1 MEKQKKHSR
10 RAIVRIIGITAC
22 LAVFL
27 FALYNM
33 ISIIQNYR
41 EIDRT
46 YDAATEQFT
55 EIPVPPDIGSQT
67 GGEDNTGV
75 PEVDFEGLLAVNDDI
90 IGWIYI
96 ENTDSSYPVL
106 CGRDNQQYLFQSYEK
121 KYLTAGSIYIDY
133 RCSRDFTDSRT
144 VIYGHNMHNGSMFGK
159 LDKFTKE
166 SYMKKH
172 PYVYI
177 LLPSGETLKYEVKKA
192 YKADVE
198 GKVYDLPSGEA
209 QNPED
214 RKLYLSTCTEDSSDT
229 QRFVVECDFAESE
242 AESMSGKQ

>member
-1 MEKQKKHSR
+1 MKEKQKHSNR
-10 RAIVRIIGITAC
+10 QILRIIGIAVC
-22 LAVFL
+22 IAVFL
-27 FALYNM
+27 FALFNI

-46 YDAATEQFT
+46 YNEAVRDYTR
-55 EIPVPPDIGSQT
+55 IPSQEERLNAVPD
-67 GGEDNTGV
+67 
-75 PEVDFEGLLAVNDDI
+75 VDFEELTAQNDDI
-90 IGWIYI
+90 IGWIFI
-96 ENTDSSYPVL
+96 EGTDVSYPVL

-133 RCSRDFTDSRT
+133 RCSRDFTDSRM
-144 VIYGHNMHNGSMFGK
+144 VVYGHNMHNGSMFGK

-166 SYMKKH
+166 SYMKEH

-177 LLPSGETLKYEVKKA
+177 LLPDGEALKYEVKKA
-192 YKADVE
+192 YKAHIE
-198 GKVYDLPSGEA
+198 GEVYKLPSAEA
-209 QNPED
+209 KNPED

-242 AESMSGKQ
+242 AESRSEKQ

>member
-1 MEKQKKHSR
+1 MKERKKRSR
-10 RAIVRIIGITAC
+10 RQIVSMIGIAVC

-27 FALYNM
+27 FALYNV

-41 EIDRT
+41 QIDLT
-46 YDAATEQFT
+46 YDDAAEQFT
-55 EIPVPPDIGSQT
+55 EIPEQSP
-67 GGEDNTGV
+67 GEETDGDGV
-75 PEVDFEGLLAVNDDI
+75 PEVDFDALTAVNDDV

-96 ENTDSSYPVL
+96 EDTDISYPLL

-144 VIYGHNMHNGSMFGK
+144 VVYGHNMHNGSMFGK
-159 LDKFTKE
+159 LDKFAKE
-166 SYMKKH
+166 SYMEKH

-177 LLPSGETLKYEVKKA
+177 LLPGGETLKYKVKKA
-192 YKADVE
+192 YKADVD

-209 QNPED
+209 KDSED

-229 QRFVVECDFAESE
+229 QRFVVECDFVL
-242 AESMSGKQ
+242 

>member
-1 MEKQKKHSR
+1 MKELKKHR
-10 RAIVRIIGITAC
+10 GRQILRIMGITAC
-22 LAVFL
+22 IAVFL
-27 FALYNM
+27 FALFNL
-33 ISIIQNYR
+33 ISVIQNYR
-41 EIDRT
+41 EIDKT
-46 YDAATEQFT
+46 YDEAAGRFT
-55 EIPVPPDIGSQT
+55 DSSLGTSEEKS
-67 GGEDNTGV
+67 EAAGV
-75 PEVDFEGLLAVNDDI
+75 PEVDFDALLQVNDDV

-96 ENTDSSYPVL
+96 EGTDISYPLL

-144 VIYGHNMHNGSMFGK
+144 VVYGHNMRNGSMFGK

-177 LLPSGETLKYEVKKA
+177 LLPDGETLKYEVRKA
-192 YKADVE
+192 YKANVE

-214 RKLYLSTCTEDSSDT
+214 RKIYLSTCTEDSSDT
-229 QRFVVECDFAESE
+229 LRFVVECELI
-242 AESMSGKQ
+242 

>member
-1 MEKQKKHSR
+1 MKELKKHR
-10 RAIVRIIGITAC
+10 GRHVLRIIGIAGC

-27 FALYNM
+27 FSLFNV

-41 EIDRT
+41 EIDKT
-46 YDAATEQFT
+46 YDEAAGQFT
-55 EIPVPPDIGSQT
+55 EIPSQT
-67 GGEDNTGV
+67 SEEESGGIGV
-75 PEVDFEGLLAVNDDI
+75 PEVDFDALLQVNNDV

-96 ENTDSSYPVL
+96 EGTDISYPLL

-121 KYLTAGSIYIDY
+121 KYLTAGSIFIDY
-133 RCSRDFTDSRT
+133 RCSRDFTDSRM
-144 VIYGHNMHNGSMFGK
+144 VVYGHNMHNGSMFGK

-177 LLPSGETLKYEVKKA
+177 LLPGGETLKYEVKKT
-192 YKADVE
+192 YKADIE
-198 GKVYDLPSGEA
+198 GEVYKLPSGEA
-209 QNPED
+209 KDSED

-242 AESMSGKQ
+242 AESRSEKQ

>member
-1 MEKQKKHSR
+1 M
-10 RAIVRIIGITAC
+10 RAIGIAAC

-27 FALYNM
+27 FALYNVVT
-33 ISIIQNYR
+33 IIQNYR
-41 EIDRT
+41 EIDKT
-46 YDAATEQFT
+46 YDEAVGQFT
-55 EIPVPPDIGSQT
+55 EIPSKTSDEESDG
-67 GGEDNTGV
+67 TGV
-75 PEVDFEGLLAVNDDI
+75 PEVDFDALLQVNSDV

-96 ENTDSSYPVL
+96 EDTDISYPLL

-144 VIYGHNMHNGSMFGK
+144 VVYGHNMHNGSMFGK

-177 LLPSGETLKYEVKKA
+177 LLPGGETLKYEVKKA

-242 AESMSGKQ
+242 VESRAEKPQ

>member
-1 MEKQKKHSR
+1 MKEKQKHSNR
-10 RAIVRIIGITAC
+10 QILRIIGIAVC
-22 LAVFL
+22 IAVFL
-27 FALYNM
+27 FALFNI

-46 YDAATEQFT
+46 YNEAVRDYTR
-55 EIPVPPDIGSQT
+55 IPSQEERLNAVPD
-67 GGEDNTGV
+67 
-75 PEVDFEGLLAVNDDI
+75 VDFEELTAQNDDI
-90 IGWIYI
+90 IGWIFI
-96 ENTDSSYPVL
+96 EGTDVSYPVL

-166 SYMKKH
+166 SYMKEH

-198 GKVYDLPSGEA
+198 GKVYDLPSGAA

>member
-1 MEKQKKHSR
+1 MKELKKHR
-10 RAIVRIIGITAC
+10 GRLFLRIIGIAVC

-27 FALYNM
+27 FSLFNV

-41 EIDRT
+41 EIDKT
-46 YDAATEQFT
+46 YDEAAGQFT
-55 EIPVPPDIGSQT
+55 EIPSQT
-67 GGEDNTGV
+67 SEEESGGIGV
-75 PEVDFEGLLAVNDDI
+75 PEVDFDALLQVNNDV

-96 ENTDSSYPVL
+96 EGTDISYPLL

-121 KYLTAGSIYIDY
+121 KYLTAGSIFIDY
-133 RCSRDFTDSRT
+133 RCSRDFTDSRM
-144 VIYGHNMHNGSMFGK
+144 VVYGHNMHNGSMFGK

-177 LLPSGETLKYEVKKA
+177 LLPGGETLKYEVKKT
-192 YKADVE
+192 YKADIE
-198 GKVYDLPSGEA
+198 GEVYKLPSGEA
-209 QNPED
+209 KDSED

-242 AESMSGKQ
+242 AESRSEKQ

>member
-1 MEKQKKHSR
+1 MASSR
-10 RAIVRIIGITAC
+10 KRVIIV
-22 LAVFL
+22 
-27 FALYNM
+27 
-33 ISIIQNYR
+33 IQ
-41 EIDRT
+41 I
-46 YDAATEQFT
+46 
-55 EIPVPPDIGSQT
+55 
-67 GGEDNTGV
+67 
-75 PEVDFEGLLAVNDDI
+75 LLALVV
-90 IGWIYI
+90 IGAVSWLGFKGYNYYSASQYFDAF
-96 ENTDSSYPVL
+96 EQTYVQETAKGKFQVMWKKFKKECPDAVAWLRVPGVGLSYPVMQ
-106 CGRDNQQYLFQSYEK
+106 GTDNEFYLHHDPQGGYVFV
-121 KYLTAGSIYIDY
+121 GSVFMD
-133 RCSRDFTDSRT
+133 CNNESVADPH
-144 VIYGHNMHNGSMFGK
+144 VILYGHNMIDGSMFGK

-177 LLPSGETLKYEVKKA
+177 LLPTGETLKYEVKKA

-198 GKVYDLPSGEA
+198 GKVYDLPSGVA

>member
-1 MEKQKKHSR
+1 M
-10 RAIVRIIGITAC
+10 
-22 LAVFL
+22 
-27 FALYNM
+27 
-33 ISIIQNYR
+33 
-41 EIDRT
+41 
-46 YDAATEQFT
+46 
-55 EIPVPPDIGSQT
+55 
-67 GGEDNTGV
+67 
-75 PEVDFEGLLAVNDDI
+75 DFEGLLAVKDDI

-96 ENTDSSYPVL
+96 ENTDISYPVL

-166 SYMKKH
+166 SYMKEH

-229 QRFVVECDFAESE
+229 HRFVVECELVE
-242 AESMSGKQ
+242 AVQTQQ

>member
-1 MEKQKKHSR
+1 MKERKKHSR
-10 RAIVRIIGITAC
+10 IQIMRAIGIAAC

-33 ISIIQNYR
+33 ISIIRNYR

-46 YDAATEQFT
+46 YDGAAAQFT
-55 EIPVPPDIGSQT
+55 EVPAQSPEEETSGV
-67 GGEDNTGV
+67 GV
-75 PEVDFEGLLAVNDDI
+75 PEVDFDALTAVNDDA

-96 ENTDSSYPVL
+96 EDTDISYPLL

-133 RCSRDFTDSRT
+133 RCSRDFADSRT
-144 VIYGHNMHNGSMFGK
+144 VVYGHNMHNGSMFGK
-159 LDKFTKE
+159 LDKFTRE

-172 PYVYI
+172 PFVYI
-177 LLPSGETLKYEVKKA
+177 LLADSETLKYEVKKA
-192 YKADVE
+192 YKTDIE
-198 GKVYDLPSGEA
+198 GQIYKLPSGEA
-209 QNPED
+209 KNPED

-229 QRFVVECDFAESE
+229 QRFVVECDFVE
-242 AESMSGKQ
+242 

>member
-1 MEKQKKHSR
+1 MKELKKHR
-10 RAIVRIIGITAC
+10 GRHVLRIIGIAVC

-27 FALYNM
+27 FSLFNV

-46 YDAATEQFT
+46 YDEAAGQFT
-55 EIPVPPDIGSQT
+55 EIPSQT
-67 GGEDNTGV
+67 SEEESGGIGV
-75 PEVDFEGLLAVNDDI
+75 PEVDFDALLQVNNDV

-96 ENTDSSYPVL
+96 EGTDISYPLL

-121 KYLTAGSIYIDY
+121 KYLTAGSIFIDY
-133 RCSRDFTDSRT
+133 RCSRDFTDSRM
-144 VIYGHNMHNGSMFGK
+144 VVYGHNMHNGSMFGK

-177 LLPSGETLKYEVKKA
+177 LLPGGETLKYEVKKT
-192 YKADVE
+192 YKADIE
-198 GKVYDLPSGEA
+198 GEVYKLPSGEA
-209 QNPED
+209 KDSED

-229 QRFVVECDFAESE
+229 QRFVVECEIVESRSE
-242 AESMSGKQ
+242 KQ

>member
-1 MEKQKKHSR
+1 MKERKKHSR
-10 RAIVRIIGITAC
+10 RQIMRAVGIAAC

-33 ISIIQNYR
+33 ISIIRNYR

-46 YDAATEQFT
+46 YDGAAAQFT
-55 EIPVPPDIGSQT
+55 EVPAQSPEEETSGV
-67 GGEDNTGV
+67 GV
-75 PEVDFEGLLAVNDDI
+75 PEVDFDALTAVNDDA

-96 ENTDSSYPVL
+96 EDTDISYPLL

-133 RCSRDFTDSRT
+133 RCSRDFADSRT
-144 VIYGHNMHNGSMFGK
+144 VVYGHNMHNGSMFGK
-159 LDKFTKE
+159 LDKFTRE

-172 PYVYI
+172 PFVYI
-177 LLPSGETLKYEVKKA
+177 LLADSETLKYEVKKA
-192 YKADVE
+192 YKTDIE
-198 GKVYDLPSGEA
+198 GEIYQLPSGEA
-209 QNPED
+209 KNPED

-229 QRFVVECDFAESE
+229 QRFVVECDFVE
-242 AESMSGKQ
+242 

>member
-1 MEKQKKHSR
+1 MKELKKHR
-10 RAIVRIIGITAC
+10 GRHVLRIIGIAVC

-27 FALYNM
+27 FSLFNV

-46 YDAATEQFT
+46 YDEAAGQFT
-55 EIPVPPDIGSQT
+55 EIPSQT
-67 GGEDNTGV
+67 SDETGV
-75 PEVDFEGLLAVNDDI
+75 PEVDFDALLQVNSDV
-90 IGWIYI
+90 IGWIYL
-96 ENTDSSYPVL
+96 EDTDISYPLL

-121 KYLTAGSIYIDY
+121 KYLTAGSIFIDY

-144 VIYGHNMHNGSMFGK
+144 VVYGHNMHNGSMFGK

-177 LLPSGETLKYEVKKA
+177 LLPGGETLKYEVKKT
-192 YKADVE
+192 YKAYIE
-198 GKVYDLPSGEA
+198 GEVYKLPSGEA
-209 QNPED
+209 KDSED

-229 QRFVVECDFAESE
+229 QRFVVECEIVESRSE
-242 AESMSGKQ
+242 KQ

>member
-1 MEKQKKHSR
+1 MKELKKHR
-10 RAIVRIIGITAC
+10 GRLFLRIIGIAVC

-27 FALYNM
+27 FSLFNVV
-33 ISIIQNYR
+33 SIIQNYR
-41 EIDRT
+41 EVDKT
-46 YDAATEQFT
+46 YDEAAGQFT
-55 EIPVPPDIGSQT
+55 EIPMESSSEEADG
-67 GGEDNTGV
+67 GV
-75 PEVDFEGLLAVNDDI
+75 PEVDFDTLLQVNNDV

-96 ENTDSSYPVL
+96 EGTDISYPLL

-121 KYLTAGSIYIDY
+121 KYLTAGSIFIDY

-144 VIYGHNMHNGSMFGK
+144 VVYGHNMHNGSMFGK

-177 LLPSGETLKYEVKKA
+177 LLSGGETLKYEVKKA
-192 YKADVE
+192 YKADVD
-198 GKVYDLPSGEA
+198 GKVYALPSGEA
-209 QNPED
+209 KDSED

-229 QRFVVECDFAESE
+229 QRFVVECRLVE
-242 AESMSGKQ
+242 

>member
-1 MEKQKKHSR
+1 MNERKKHSGIQILR
-10 RAIVRIIGITAC
+10 VIGIVVC

-27 FALYNM
+27 FALYNV

-46 YDAATEQFT
+46 YDEAAGKFTDISAQPTE
-55 EIPVPPDIGSQT
+55 ES
-67 GGEDNTGV
+67 EDGGV
-75 PEVDFEGLLAVNDDI
+75 PEVDFDALLAVNGDV

-96 ENTDSSYPVL
+96 EDTDISYPVL
-106 CGRDNQQYLFQSYEK
+106 CGRDNQQYLFQSYER

-177 LLPSGETLKYEVKKA
+177 LLPDGDTLKYEVKKA
-192 YKADVE
+192 YKADIE
-198 GKVYDLPSGEA
+198 GEVYKLPSGEA
-209 QNPED
+209 KDLED
-214 RKLYLSTCTEDSSDT
+214 SKIYLSTCTEDSSET
-229 QRFVVECDFAESE
+229 QRFVVECDFVL
-242 AESMSGKQ
+242 

>member
-1 MEKQKKHSR
+1 MKELKKHR
-10 RAIVRIIGITAC
+10 GRLFLRIIGIAVC

-27 FALYNM
+27 FSLFNV

-41 EIDRT
+41 EIDKT
-46 YDAATEQFT
+46 YDEAAGQFT
-55 EIPVPPDIGSQT
+55 EIPSQT
-67 GGEDNTGV
+67 SEEESGGIGV
-75 PEVDFEGLLAVNDDI
+75 PEVDFDALLQVNNDV

-96 ENTDSSYPVL
+96 EGTDISYPLL

-121 KYLTAGSIYIDY
+121 KYLTAGSIFIDY
-133 RCSRDFTDSRT
+133 RCSRDFTDSRM
-144 VIYGHNMHNGSMFGK
+144 VVYGHNMHNGSMFGK

-172 PYVYI
+172 LYVYI
-177 LLPSGETLKYEVKKA
+177 LLPGGETLKYEVKKT
-192 YKADVE
+192 YKADIE
-198 GKVYDLPSGEA
+198 GEVYKLPSGEA
-209 QNPED
+209 KDSED

-242 AESMSGKQ
+242 AESRSEKQ

>member
-1 MEKQKKHSR
+1 MKELKKHR
-10 RAIVRIIGITAC
+10 GRHVLRIIGIAVC

-27 FALYNM
+27 FSLFNV

-41 EIDRT
+41 EIDKT
-46 YDAATEQFT
+46 YDEAAGQFT
-55 EIPVPPDIGSQT
+55 EIPSQT
-67 GGEDNTGV
+67 SEEESGGIGV
-75 PEVDFEGLLAVNDDI
+75 PEVDFDALLQVNNDV

-96 ENTDSSYPVL
+96 EGTDISYPLL

-121 KYLTAGSIYIDY
+121 KYLTAGSIFIDY
-133 RCSRDFTDSRT
+133 RCSRDFTDSRMM
-144 VIYGHNMHNGSMFGK
+144 VYGHNMHNGSMFGK

-177 LLPSGETLKYEVKKA
+177 LLPGGETLKYEVKKT
-192 YKADVE
+192 YKADIE
-198 GKVYDLPSGEA
+198 GEVYKLPSGEA
-209 QNPED
+209 KDSED

-242 AESMSGKQ
+242 AESRSEKQ